1 MATNI
6 KIKLLAIGKTSG
18 SWLQEAVDVYCSRV
32 QKYTGFSFEIVPD
45 VRNASSLPQ
54 VKLLELEAEAILKRL
69 GDRDEV
75 VLLDDKGKQFSSEQF
90 ALWLDKKMQTS
101 DKTIVFIIGGAFG
114 FGDKLRQR
122 AHPEISLSMM
132 TFSHQM
138 VRLIFMEQLY
148 RAFTII
154 KGEPYHHR

>member
-18 SWLQEAVDVYCSRV
+18 SWLQEALELYNSRLV
-32 QKYTGFSFEIVPD
+32 KYTGFCFEIVPD
-45 VRNASSLPQ
+45 VRNASSLPL
-54 VKLLELEAEAILKRL
+54 VRLLDLEAESILKRV
-69 GDRDEV
+69 GDRDQV
-75 VLLDDKGKQFSSEQF
+75 ILLDDKGKQFSSEQF
-90 ALWLDKKMQTS
+90 SVWLDKNLQSS
-101 DKTIVFIIGGAFG
+101 DKTLVFIIGGAFG
-114 FGDKLRQR
+114 FGEKLRQR
-122 AHPEISLSMM
+122 ANAEISLSMM

-154 KGEPYHHR
+154 KGEPYHHK